1 MRCRVVVVVAVLKV
15 ERQRERKSGRESDPR
30 KDTRFDYAVTSVD

>member
-15 ERQRERKSGRESDPR
+15 ERQRESGGESDPR